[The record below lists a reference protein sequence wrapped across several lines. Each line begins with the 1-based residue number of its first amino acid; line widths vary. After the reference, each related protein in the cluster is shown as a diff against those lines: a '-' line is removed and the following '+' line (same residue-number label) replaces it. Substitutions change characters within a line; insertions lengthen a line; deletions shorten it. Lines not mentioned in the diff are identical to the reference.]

1 MAAENKRNKL
11 QRKSCSEYKSGII
24 IITFNGKKIDFTVKF
39 VFLQSP
45 IEENLCYSKLK
56 KIKNSNISQKVKG
69 NL

>member
-24 IITFNGKKIDFTVKF
+24 IITFNAKKIDFTAKF

-45 IEENLCYSKLK
+45 I
-56 KIKNSNISQKVKG
+56 
-69 NL
+69 